1 MDNHP
6 GAKLKQR
13 LNEFMGE
20 IIKEAADVA
29 PNEFV
34 YKRFRKKVLDGG
46 NQMIRDFNEELSQF
60 EVHYKV
66 RAKELRSNDE

>member
-6 GAKLKQR
+6 GARLKQR

-46 NQMIRDFNEELSQF
+46 NQMIREFNEELAKAD
-60 EVHYKV
+60 VRYKV
-66 RAKELRSNDE
+66 DLRKNDE

>member
-6 GAKLKQR
+6 GARLKQR

-20 IIKEAADVA
+20 IIRDAADVA

-46 NQMIRDFNEELSQF
+46 NNLIREFNEELASAD
-60 EVHYKV
+60 VRYKV
-66 RAKELRSNDE
+66 DLRKNDDR

>member
-6 GAKLKQR
+6 GARLKQR

-34 YKRFRKKVLDGG
+34 YKRFRKKVLDQG
-46 NQMIRDFNEELSQF
+46 NQLLRDFNEELAQAS
-60 EVHYKV
+60 VHYKV
-66 RAKELRSNDE
+66 DPKTLRSNDE